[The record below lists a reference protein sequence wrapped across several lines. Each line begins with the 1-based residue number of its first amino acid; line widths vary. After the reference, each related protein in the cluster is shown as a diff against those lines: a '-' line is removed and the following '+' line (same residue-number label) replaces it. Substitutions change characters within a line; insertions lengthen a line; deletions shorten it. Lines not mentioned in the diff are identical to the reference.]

1 MPNSPLCFGEAPGKT
16 WLFHCLVSIGVL
28 GRRLPEVFISLR
40 GFGVALSSF
49 TWKGAGRASWRC
61 EDSDIGATRTG
72 SIVRLAVSFQMV
84 RLLFLRDVQHG
95 VALPVG
101 KRYGPCSLL

>member
-16 WLFHCLVSIGVL
+16 WLFHCSVSIGVL

-49 TWKGAGRASWRC
+49 TWKGAG
-61 EDSDIGATRTG
+61 TG
-72 SIVRLAVSFQMV
+72 K
-84 RLLFLRDVQHG
+84 LRG
-95 VALPVG
+95 STALPFVFF
-101 KRYGPCSLL
+101 PASLCFLPRAVLPFFCCQVQPFLNALNLQIFAH